1 MINDVREAMCAVESL
16 PPLARKMSVENI
28 MKNVTKLLALRS
40 DLLKADKSIE
50 RKGGLEMDK
59 VFSNIR
65 AEYGI

>member
-1 MINDVREAMCAVESL
+1 MTNDVKKAMCAVESL